1 MLRACV
7 MDFRIGWSKFLP
19 LMEFA
24 YNNSY
29 QTSIK
34 MTSYELCMV
43 RNVECWFVGLK
54 LVRKG

>member
-1 MLRACV
+1 

-43 RNVECWFVGLK
+43 RNVECWSVGLK